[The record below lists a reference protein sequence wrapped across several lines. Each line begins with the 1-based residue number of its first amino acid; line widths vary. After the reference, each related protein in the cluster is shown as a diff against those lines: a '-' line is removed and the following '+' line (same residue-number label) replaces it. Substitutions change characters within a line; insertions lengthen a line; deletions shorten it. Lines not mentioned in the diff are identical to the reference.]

1 MCIDDDLCGSVQIT
15 LEVSP
20 PVSVNLDQIFALF
33 LCQAVLWSEQGQ
45 DITSFGLEVQWS
57 GSQQF
62 KSLCPDC

>member
-45 DITSFGLEVQWS
+45 DITSFGLEVQ
-57 GSQQF
+57 
-62 KSLCPDC
+62 